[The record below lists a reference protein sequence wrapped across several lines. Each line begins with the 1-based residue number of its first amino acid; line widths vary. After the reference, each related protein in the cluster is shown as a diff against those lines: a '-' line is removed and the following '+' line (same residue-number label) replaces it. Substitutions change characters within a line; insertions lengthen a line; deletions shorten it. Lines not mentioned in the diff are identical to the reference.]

1 MKKLLLYFTI
11 LTGAICALSGCKK
24 EEKTS
29 EQQPPVIT
37 VREPKVYP
45 SEAATHTL
53 YYEVENPREGVELEL
68 TSTESWIS
76 ELGADKR
83 KISFTLLMNTTITTR
98 KGNITFSYEGA
109 ESVTV
114 EIAQSGADQSV
125 TSSRTRKR

>member
-37 VREPKVYP
+37 VREPRVYP

-53 YYEVENPREGVELEL
+53 YYEIENPREGVELEL
-68 TSTESWIS
+68 TSEEKWIS
-76 ELGADKR
+76 DLGADRR
-83 KISFTLLMNTTITTR
+83 KISFTLSHP
-98 KGNITFSYEGA
+98 FP
-109 ESVTV
+109 
-114 EIAQSGADQSV
+114 
-125 TSSRTRKR
+125 KR